1 MRESMNKM
9 SDDYRLQD
17 FASRRNLVK
26 ISKRSNRQSTCES
39 LYTLPLTVK
48 LRITRINE
56 LYYVACQICLSLA
69 RRVGISLPSQT

>member
-26 ISKRSNRQSTCES
+26 IRAENPAENHL
-39 LYTLPLTVK
+39 LYQL
-48 LRITRINE
+48 IF
-56 LYYVACQICLSLA
+56 
-69 RRVGISLPSQT
+69 